1 MTIPHGFRL
10 VILGLLASLTAP
22 AADAQSQAVSKPPPS
37 PEAQKALE
45 LMQEAYG
52 LQNRKRYLDALL
64 KLDEAEK
71 LTPANPEIFNLRGSI
86 FLSAQAR
93 DIEKARAEFTKSQ
106 ELQPDALPPRFN
118 LAELEFVAGNFP
130 AAERAFRAILQK
142 FDTLPQAMR
151 HMIQFKVLVTLVK
164 QKKMAE
170 AESELKANFNF
181 LDETPAYYFA
191 KAVLALANGNE
202 REGNEWLAKAQII
215 YKKPEN
221 LPYLD
226 SLMETGYI
234 HSVDIPTAG
243 GAQPASEAA
252 KP

>member
-1 MTIPHGFRL
+1 MTPMTIPHGFRL
-10 VILGLLASLTAP
+10 LLLALLTLLVAP
-22 AADAQSQAVSKPPPS
+22 VSDAQTPAQPSKPVS

-52 LQNRKRYLDALL
+52 LQNRKRYLDALM

-86 FLSAQAR
+86 FLSAQMR
-93 DIEKARAEFTKSQ
+93 DIEKARAEFSKSQ
-106 ELQPDALPPRFN
+106 ELQPEALPPRFN
-118 LAELEFVAGNFP
+118 LAELEFVAGNFL
-130 AAERAFRAILQK
+130 AAERAFRGILQK
-142 FDTLPQAMR
+142 FDTLPQPMR
-151 HMIQFKVLVTLVK
+151 HMIQFKVLVALVK
-164 QKKMAE
+164 QKKVAE
-170 AESELKANFNF
+170 AESELKANFDF
-181 LDETPAYYFA
+181 LDETPAYYFS
-191 KAVLALANGNE
+191 KAVLALADGKE

-234 HSVDIPTAG
+234 HSVDIPTAAG
-243 GAQPASEAA
+243 STA

>member
-1 MTIPHGFRL
+1 MTLPH
-10 VILGLLASLTAP
+10 VIRLGLCAIISLF
-22 AADAQSQAVSKPPPS
+22 AVSTANAQAPVTKSTDPNM
-37 PEAQKALE
+37 QKALQ

-52 LQNRKRYLDALL
+52 LQNRKRYLDALM

-86 FLSAQAR
+86 YLSAQMR
-93 DIEKARAEFTKSQ
+93 DIEKARGEFSKSQ
-106 ELQPDALPPRFN
+106 ELQPEALPPRFN
-118 LAELEFVAGNFP
+118 LAELEFVAGNHL
-130 AAERAFRAILQK
+130 AAERAFRGILQK
-142 FDTLPQAMR
+142 FDTLPQPMR
-151 HMIQFKVLVTLVK
+151 HMIQFKILVALVK

-170 AESELKANFNF
+170 AESELKANFDF
-181 LDETPAYYFA
+181 LDETPAYYFG

-234 HSVDIPTAG
+234 HSVDIPTAAG
-243 GAQPASEAA
+243 SAA